1 MLVQPSFAREL
12 VRDCAMELAIRV
24 AAVALEGLAQKLVA
38 ESRVTPIMDLSKAA
52 LLAPRKS
59 VPIVAQHVPVD
70 ALVVALV
77 AALVA
82 VGVSAK
88 IPVTQL
94 VPDAPALALDFAI
107 AHAVLIVRVIAP
119 TFALDNVQRV
129 VIISVLVVELVVKA
143 LVAMAVALLVPDA
156 PALVTVDVQDVP
168 IIVQALVRIAVMVI
182 AMVVTSPAEADV
194 APLVLV
200 VVIIVMVLALAVVI
214 IAQTHVM
221 AQFLGVLIALALA
234 RPLAQDVISLVL
246 LDAVEIVLALQ
257 VRYKSNDK
265 IYIDFI
271 KIF

>member
-1 MLVQPSFAREL
+1 MKCKVVVAHAKDCVTEL
-12 VRDCAMELAIRV
+12 VILDV
-24 AAVALEGLAQKLVA
+24 ADVLVEPAQKLVV
-38 ESRVTPIMDLSKAA
+38 ESQVTPIMDLSKVA

-59 VPIVAQHVPVD
+59 APIVAQRVPVD

-88 IPVTQL
+88 MPVTQL
-94 VPDAPALALDFAI
+94 VPGVPALALDFAI
-107 AHAVLIVRVIAP
+107 AHAALLVRVIAP

-143 LVAMAVALLVPDA
+143 IAAMVVALLVPGV
-156 PALVTVDVQDVP
+156 PALVAVDVQDVP

-221 AQFLGVLIALALA
+221 AQFLGVLIALAPA
-234 RPLAQDVISLVL
+234 RPLAQDVISLVF